1 MTYADPVH
9 RSLLPLLIFNTA
21 FMTVFIYYA
30 ISFQFRKKDPADAA
44 RLHDSF
50 LGFFFHSFW
59 FWLVDPIVKFL
70 AFLRMTPNSVTSLS
84 ILLSIYTGYV
94 FAIGSLNWAGWLV
107 IISGTFDLLDGRLA
121 RLTNQTTEAGAYYDS
136 CMDRYNDSFVY
147 MGLGLY
153 FVGRNFTLAA
163 DSFTV
168 SRLDLFMLLVAMFLI
183 VGSQVMSYAK
193 AKGEAMGFNTKRGLM
208 QRPERVMFLG
218 AIGVTYPFYKIVAER
233 NQFHPEVVLMGGII
247 IMAVLVN
254 YSAIVR
260 IVVLFRKIK
269 QSEKE
274 GKTGQ

>member
-1 MTYADPVH
+1 MTYADPLY

-84 ILLSIYTGYV
+84 IFLSMYTGYV
-94 FAIGSLNWAGWLV
+94 FATGRLDWAGWLV

-121 RLTNQTTEAGAYYDS
+121 RLTNQSTESGAYYDA
-136 CMDRYNDSFVY
+136 CMDRYNDAFVY
-147 MGLGLY
+147 IGLGVY
-153 FVGRNFTLAA
+153 FVGRNITRAA
-163 DSFTV
+163 DSFSV
-168 SRLDLFMLLVAMFLI
+168 SKLDFLMLLVVLLLI
-183 VGSQVMSYAK
+183 IGTEVMSYAK
-193 AKGEAMGFNTKRGLM
+193 ARGEAMGFTTKKGLM
-208 QRPERVMFLG
+208 QRPERVAFLG
-218 AIGVTYPFYKIVAER
+218 AIGVLSPFYKIVAER
-233 NQFHPEVVLMGGII
+233 NQLHSEVVLMGGVIL
-247 IMAVLVN
+247 MAALVN

-260 IVVLFRKIK
+260 IVVLFRAIK

-274 GKTGQ
+274 AKTGQ